1 VASPQNNAEKKP
13 KMKIKTNK
21 SSAFTLLKVRE
32 RSGAFTLIELLVVIA
47 IIAILAALA
56 VPALTSALNK
66 AQMTGTMNNA
76 HQLYLAQFQMAND
89 ATATGTSN
97 MGWPGDMITSGA
109 IPATYLAYLNVL
121 LQNGY
126 LKAGDIARLMNAP
139 GGNYVA
145 DIDWT
150 ASPPVLNSIGTG
162 DAGIK
167 VYTVGDADS
176 INCIFA
182 ASHNY
187 IYNTALVPPDSA
199 TGAGIPYGQ
208 KGFIVVKKGGDAA
221 VFRAGQALATNWP
234 DNQTFQIQVG
244 MMPGDQEGGALGTEA
259 AGTNVLGQRP

>member
-1 VASPQNNAEKKP
+1 MKLIKRKP
-13 KMKIKTNK
+13 
-21 SSAFTLLKVRE
+21 SS
-32 RSGAFTLIELLVVIA
+32 AFTLIELLVVIA

-76 HQLYLAQFQMAND
+76 HQLYLAQFQMSND
-89 ATATGTSN
+89 ATATGATN
-97 MGWPGDMITSGA
+97 MGWPGDMIASGA
-109 IPATYLAYLNVL
+109 IGATYLEYLNTL
-121 LQNGY
+121 LRNGY

-150 ASPPVLNSIGTG
+150 QSPPVLNSIGTG

-176 INCIFA
+176 INCIFS

-187 IYNTALVPPDSA
+187 VYNTALVPPDAA

-221 VFRAGQALATNWP
+221 VLRAGQAVAGSWP
-234 DNQTFQIQVG
+234 NPQAFQLQVG
-244 MMPGDQEGGALGTEA
+244 MMPGDQEGGTLGTET
-259 AGTNVLGQRP
+259 AGTNSLGTR

>member
-1 VASPQNNAEKKP
+1 
-13 KMKIKTNK
+13 MKIKTNK
-21 SSAFTLLKVRE
+21 PS
-32 RSGAFTLIELLVVIA
+32 AFTLIELLVVIA

-66 AQMTGTMNNA
+66 AQMTGTMNNGR
-76 HQLYLAQFQMAND
+76 QLYLAQFQMSND
-89 ATATGTSN
+89 ATATGASN
-97 MGWPGDMITSGA
+97 MGWPGDMITAGL
-109 IPATYLAYLNVL
+109 PATYLAYLNVL

-126 LKAGDIARLMNAP
+126 LKAGDVARLMNAP

-145 DIDWT
+145 DINWAAT
-150 ASPPVLNSIGTG
+150 PPVLNTIGTG
-162 DAGIK
+162 DAGLK

-187 IYNTALVPPDSA
+187 VYNQPLVPPDAA

-221 VFRAGQALATNWP
+221 VFRAGQAEAANWP
-234 DNQTFQIQVG
+234 NPPQGFQTQVG
-244 MMPGDQEGGALGTEA
+244 MMPSDQEGAAVGTEVPGTNSLGT
-259 AGTNVLGQRP
+259 R